1 MSVVNKNLPIVLTML
16 LVGSPCLASEQRC
29 SAANGPASVPLIEL
43 YTSEGC
49 SSCPP
54 ADRWLIRHAPEV
66 AAGKLNLLSWHVD
79 YWDSLGWRDPFAS
92 ASATERQR
100 WQAGKARAQVY
111 TPGVFLNGREWRGW
125 HTNSVPSAKPSRVQ
139 LALSAQAQAAKIA
152 LQVQA
157 SGRWPKTAA
166 LRTVLFERTLR
177 SSVARGENAG
187 KALEHDFVVRSS
199 QLNSLASRSNSVEF
213 AVPAQSKLAQLGVLA
228 MVQDQTS
235 GEILQSLS
243 LALDRCAN

>member
-1 MSVVNKNLPIVLTML
+1 MIKPLAIALSSL
-16 LVGSPCLASEQRC
+16 LVGAAFGASEQRC
-29 SAANGPASVPLIEL
+29 SAVSGASIVPLIEL

-54 ADRWLIRHAPEV
+54 ADRWLIRQAPQV

-79 YWDSLGWRDPFAS
+79 YWDALGWADPFAL

-125 HTNSVPSAKPSRVQ
+125 HSSQLPAAKASTAQ
-139 LALSAQAQAAKIA
+139 LTLQAQARAPKISV
-152 LQVQA
+152 QVQA
-157 SGRWPKTAA
+157 NGTWPKTAV
-166 LRTVLFERTLR
+166 LRTVLFERTLS

-187 KALEHDFVVRSS
+187 KALEHDFVVRSVQQS
-199 QLNSLASRSNSVEF
+199 SLETASGLLEF
-213 AVPAQSKLAQLGVLA
+213 AVPAQSKLAKLGLLA
-228 MVQDQTS
+228 MLQDQAS

-243 LALDRCAN
+243 LPLERCAP